1 MDDSKYSGQKDFEWA
16 VKLNRAGLNLIGL
29 WPTPQESTRQRLINN
44 IRIVF
49 TFLVVTSLLVPSIH
63 SLIKTH
69 SDIMLTIDNLQIT
82 LPVLSSII
90 RLPIFWRRKKALTLI
105 INMIV
110 QDWLTTK
117 NIRERKTMI
126 KWASRARIFIICTYI
141 IIVTSII
148 IMFVIPIFGKSMTLA
163 LNITDSG
170 KSLPLSTF
178 YIYDVTKRPQYELT
192 IINQCISMITAA
204 ILYTGID
211 NFFGLLV
218 FHICGQL
225 NIVRNRLKHSHKNF
239 HAVLRSSVRY
249 HIRLLRAINII
260 EDTYNVILL
269 ILFLYYLIMFAFC
282 GFLLVT
288 LFEDEGNDISVT
300 RLSFLLLIIISMI
313 VHMSIYCAVG
323 EALMTEING
332 IHYAVY
338 DCEWYILDPK
348 NAKDLIPFIIK
359 VSEPIYFTA
368 GKVFPITMAMLG
380 NVRYLSLRSVGT
392 LACILHI
399 YT

>member
-29 WPTPQESTRQRLINN
+29 WPNPEENPRQKLISN
-44 IRIVF
+44 IRVVL
-49 TFLVVTSLLVPSIH
+49 TFVVVISLLVPSVH

-90 RLPIFWRRKKALTLI
+90 KLPIFWRKKEVLTSI

-110 QDWLTTK
+110 EDWLKSK
-117 NIRERKTMI
+117 NIHERNIMI
-126 KWASRARIFIICTYI
+126 KWALCTRIIMTCTY
-141 IIVTSII
+141 V
-148 IMFVIPIFGKSMTLA
+148 VITMAFIFFFGMPICGKSMILP
-163 LNITDSG
+163 LNITDSD
-170 KSLPLSTF
+170 KSLPLPTF

-192 IINQCISMITAA
+192 VLNQCISIITVAL
-204 ILYTGID
+204 LYTGID

-225 NIVRNRLKHSHKNF
+225 NIMSNRLKHSHENF
-239 HAVLRSSVRY
+239 HAVLRSSVMC

-269 ILFLYYLIMFAFC
+269 ILFLYYLIIFAFC
-282 GFLLVT
+282 GFVLVT
-288 LFEDEGNDISVT
+288 VFEDEGNDISVT
-300 RLSFLLLIIISMI
+300 RLSFLFLMIISMI
-313 VHMSIYCAVG
+313 LHMGIYCAVG
-323 EALMTEING
+323 EALLTEING

-359 VSEPIYFTA
+359 VSEPLYFTA
-368 GKVFPITMAMLG
+368 GKVFPITVAMLG
-380 NVRYLSLRSVGT
+380 NLIKTSAGYTSVLLT
-392 LACILHI
+392 SRRK
-399 YT
+399 